1 MSLYGALFA
10 GVSGLAA
17 QSSAMGAISDNV
29 TNVNTI
35 GYKGSKVNF
44 QTLVTKQVSSTA
56 YSAGGVQSR
65 PRAGV
70 DVQGLLQATTSSTD
84 VGISGSGFFIV
95 SEQATSPVGYAYSR
109 AGSFKVDKD
118 GYLQNVGGSYL
129 QGWPLDNW
137 DGTATASTVTKD
149 GSIYMKSY
157 KNAAGETYYMNDNA
171 VDSIN
176 LQPLNLTN
184 IGGTARA
191 TSTLGIAANLPS
203 GALVGATEKTN
214 ALIYDSLGNAHN
226 LNYTWSK
233 RAANSWDYE
242 VMPPAGSTYVAL
254 DDQTS
259 ARQTSFAAGRL
270 DFNSVPQAG
279 TNMSLTL
286 GGQSYT
292 FNFVNTDDS
301 NNNFLQNGG
310 TNASTVGS
318 TGAAGDT
325 VVIGGVTFT
334 LVSGAASNTTEI
346 DITGVTTAADLA
358 SRVSQTAESYFDT
371 RLGAGNWVKASGATI
386 QSSLPLTA
394 VTGTTFGAPATDAT
408 INDNGTNTPGA
419 RVFNINVTA
428 KSLSQVL
435 DQLGAQISTAFA
447 FESINGGYGLPPSPP
462 SNLGGRV
469 AGENAI
475 WFRQFSSNSSQGIQ
489 VNASGLTNVNGAKSV
504 QQNAIYTVPPLSS
517 NVAWNRTSATG
528 NNTLK
533 FNGDGTIDKIHGYDE
548 TSANDPR
555 LRVRIGWSNGAL
567 NMDGSTVT
575 SGGSPAISLFLGN
588 YNSTAGGMQQKAGDY
603 QLTSLT
609 QNGNKFGNFA
619 GVTIGEDGIVIARF
633 DNGVTTPIFMIP
645 VATFV
650 NPNGMSSSTGNVF
663 NQTSLSGL
671 PTVREA
677 GSGGS
682 GKIAGGSLESSTV
695 DLGEEFTNMITTQRA
710 YSAAAKIITT
720 SDQMLEELVNIKR

>member
-35 GYKGSKVNF
+35 GYKGTKVNF

-65 PRAGV
+65 PRGGI

-95 SEQATSPVGYAYSR
+95 SEQASNPVGYAYSR

-118 GYLQNVGGSYL
+118 GYLQNVGGYYL

-137 DGTATASTVTKD
+137 DGTLTASTVNKD
-149 GSIYMKSY
+149 GSVYMKSY
-157 KNAAGETYYMNDNA
+157 KNASGETYYMNDNA
-171 VDSIN
+171 VDGVN

-226 LNYTWSK
+226 LNYTWAK
-233 RAANSWDYE
+233 RASNSWDYE
-242 VMPPAGSTYVAL
+242 VTPPRGSTYVAL

-259 ARQTSFAAGRL
+259 THQTSFSAGRI
-270 DFNSVPQAG
+270 DFTSVPVAG
-279 TNMSLTL
+279 TNMTMNL
-286 GGQSYT
+286 GGQNYT
-292 FNFVNTDDS
+292 FNFINSDDS
-301 NNNFLQNGG
+301 ENGFLQNGT
-310 TNASTVGS
+310 TNQSTVAG
-318 TGAAGDT
+318 TGVAGNT
-325 VVIGGVTFT
+325 VTIGGVTFT
-334 LVSGAASNTTEI
+334 LVSGAPSNTTEI
-346 DITGVTTAADLA
+346 DITGASSASDLA
-358 SRVSQTAESYFDT
+358 TRVAQTAESYFDT
-371 RLGAGNWVKASGATI
+371 RLGPGNWVKANGADL
-386 QSSLPLTA
+386 QSSLEISA
-394 VTGTTFGAPATDAT
+394 VTGASFGAPATST
-408 INDNGTNTPGA
+408 TLNDNGTNAPGA
-419 RVFNINVTA
+419 RTFNINVTG

-435 DQLGAQISTAFA
+435 DQLGQQVNTAFA
-447 FESINGGYGLPPSPP
+447 FESLAGGYGLPPSPP
-462 SNLGGRV
+462 ANLATRV

-475 WFRQFSSNSSQGIQ
+475 TFRQFSSNSSHGVQ
-489 VNASGLTNVNGAKSV
+489 VDASNLVDVNGAKSV
-504 QQNAIYTVPPLSS
+504 LQSTVYTVPPLAS
-517 NVAWNRTSATG
+517 NVAWNRTSVTG
-528 NNTLK
+528 NYALE
-533 FNGDGTIDKIHGYDE
+533 FNGDGTINKIHGYDE

-555 LRVRIGWSNGAL
+555 LRVRVGWSNGAL
-567 NMDGSTVT
+567 NMDGSTPP

-588 YNSTAGGMQQKAGDY
+588 YNSSAGGMQQKAGDY

-682 GKIAGGSLESSTV
+682 GKVAGGSLESSTV